1 MHQYTYYRRYRPEPR
16 RRKGGSFKPFF
27 FFVLAL
33 LVLIFLVRACV
44 NVASSVREDKR
55 DDLVLNVNRG
65 SAEIMAAGAVL
76 QDAAQTQ
83 LVFEGDSVMTKDDSY
98 VTLSFL
104 NGSRVV
110 MDENTELNFAEY
122 QWDDGSEFFQFDLL
136 TGRIWVEQ
144 MPAENADFTILF
156 RTDVMN
162 ASASGGE
169 YMLSNMSIA
178 ESVIALDADVNLDF
192 VDRAGKEAV
201 VERVQLRTGQISLL
215 SDDDQ
220 QLLLARENVVLTEE
234 WDAASVAND
243 GFLKWIRGEEESEE
257 EEVEETEE
265 EEIEEEIEEE
275 PVEEET
281 EPEEEQIEEE
291 QPEEEPVVEE
301 DPELRIAVTSPSS
314 PITLS
319 EAIAIEGEVTSGT
332 ASRVIV
338 IWSGNGAPYQLGLF
352 STGDTSFRYVADPNY
367 LNMNEGLNTYTVV
380 AYEPDGTESNR
391 VVLEITLDTSSA
403 EEESGE

>member
-1 MHQYTYYRRYRPEPR
+1 
-16 RRKGGSFKPFF
+16 
-27 FFVLAL
+27 
-33 LVLIFLVRACV
+33 
-44 NVASSVREDKR
+44 
-55 DDLVLNVNRG
+55 
-65 SAEIMAAGAVL
+65 
-76 QDAAQTQ
+76 
-83 LVFEGDSVMTKDDSY
+83 MTKDDSF

-122 QWDDGSEFFQFDLL
+122 QWDNGSEFFQFDLL
-136 TGRIWVEQ
+136 AGRIWVEQ
-144 MPAENADFTILF
+144 VPAENADFTLLF

-162 ASASGGE
+162 ASASSGE
-169 YMLSNMSIA
+169 YMISNLSIA

-234 WDAASVAND
+234 WDPTSVAND
-243 GFLKWIRGEEESEE
+243 GFLKWIRGESAPVLEEETEEDE
-257 EEVEETEE
+257 EEVEEETIEEEEEIVEEEQTEEEPVEEKEVE
-265 EEIEEEIEEE
+265 EEIEEEL
-275 PVEEET
+275 
-281 EPEEEQIEEE
+281 
-291 QPEEEPVVEE
+291 VEE

-319 EAIAIEGEVTSGT
+319 EAIAIEGEVVSGT

-338 IWSGNGAPYQLGLF
+338 TWSGNAAPYQLGLF

-391 VVLEITLDTSSA
+391 VVLEITLDTTQ
-403 EEESGE
+403 EEASE